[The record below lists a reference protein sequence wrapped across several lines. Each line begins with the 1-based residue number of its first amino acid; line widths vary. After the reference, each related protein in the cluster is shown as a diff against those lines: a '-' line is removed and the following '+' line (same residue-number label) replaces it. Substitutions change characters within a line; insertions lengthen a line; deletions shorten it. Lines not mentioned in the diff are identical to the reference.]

1 MATKKGLGAK
11 GLGIEALIHNKMED
25 FESDGGGVLELD
37 LNKIEP
43 NRKQPRKHFDETA
56 LEELATSL
64 KNYGMIQPVVVK
76 KNKEGYYELIAGERR
91 WRAAKIAGL
100 TKIPA
105 IIKKWEEGEAF
116 EAALVENLQREGLN
130 PMEEAQSYQRLQ
142 EEFGLS
148 QEQIADKVGK
158 SRPAVANAL
167 RLLQLDERVRN
178 FVVENKLTA
187 GHARA
192 LLPLTDGEAQFE
204 LAEHIIEE
212 GLSVRAVE
220 AMVKTMLETAE
231 TPAAE
236 EEAPK
241 KTQSP
246 VLRQIEDELKGIFAT
261 KVKVTQKKNKGKI
274 EIEYYSDEDLDRL
287 LVLMK
292 KLETE
297 R

>member
-1 MATKKGLGAK
+1 MFHYAEIK
-11 GLGIEALIHNKMED
+11 
-25 FESDGGGVLELD
+25 
-37 LNKIEP
+37 
-43 NRKQPRKHFDETA
+43 
-56 LEELATSL
+56 ELAAFFHFFQTHQTFCKQFCIHQFDFAVSISVNDGFEIHHIQDL
-64 KNYGMIQPVVVK
+64 CLQVDTRSDFCQVHTIFFQLEYASFCDVHNFLFVLQSDIAVECDLFNVFQEFFLFTFLSDNYFTI
-76 KNKEGYYELIAGERR
+76 
-91 WRAAKIAGL
+91 
-100 TKIPA
+100 
-105 IIKKWEEGEAF
+105 F
-116 EAALVENLQREGLN
+116 
-130 PMEEAQSYQRLQ
+130 
-142 EEFGLS
+142 
-148 QEQIADKVGK
+148 
-158 SRPAVANAL
+158 
-167 RLLQLDERVRN
+167 N
-178 FVVENKLTA
+178 FYFQTA

>member
-25 FESDGGGVLELD
+25 FESDGGGVMELD

-43 NRKQPRKHFDETA
+43 NRKQPRKYFDETA

-116 EAALVENLQREGLN
+116 EAALVENLQREDLN

-187 GHARA
+187 GHARG

-220 AMVKTMLETAE
+220 AMVKSMLETAE
-231 TPAAE
+231 TTCGGRRSAQKDTKPCPA
-236 EEAPK
+236 
-241 KTQSP
+241 SD
-246 VLRQIEDELKGIFAT
+246 RGRIEGNFCH
-261 KVKVTQKKNKGKI
+261 KGKSHP
-274 EIEYYSDEDLDRL
+274 EE
-287 LVLMK
+287 K
-292 KLETE
+292 
-297 R
+297 

>member
-1 MATKKGLGAK
+1 M
-11 GLGIEALIHNKMED
+11 
-25 FESDGGGVLELD
+25 
-37 LNKIEP
+37 
-43 NRKQPRKHFDETA
+43 
-56 LEELATSL
+56 
-64 KNYGMIQPVVVK
+64 
-76 KNKEGYYELIAGERR
+76 
-91 WRAAKIAGL
+91 
-100 TKIPA
+100 
-105 IIKKWEEGEAF
+105 
-116 EAALVENLQREGLN
+116 
-130 PMEEAQSYQRLQ
+130 
-142 EEFGLS
+142 
-148 QEQIADKVGK
+148 
-158 SRPAVANAL
+158 
-167 RLLQLDERVRN
+167 DERVRN

-212 GLSVRAVE
+212 GLSVRTVE
-220 AMVKTMLETAE
+220 AMVKSMLETAE
-231 TPAAE
+231 KPAAE

-292 KLETE
+292 KLETKGNE
-297 R
+297 AR

>member
-1 MATKKGLGAK
+1 M
-11 GLGIEALIHNKMED
+11 
-25 FESDGGGVLELD
+25 
-37 LNKIEP
+37 
-43 NRKQPRKHFDETA
+43 
-56 LEELATSL
+56 
-64 KNYGMIQPVVVK
+64 
-76 KNKEGYYELIAGERR
+76 
-91 WRAAKIAGL
+91 
-100 TKIPA
+100 
-105 IIKKWEEGEAF
+105 
-116 EAALVENLQREGLN
+116 ENLQREDLN

-204 LAEHIIEE
+204 VAEHIIEE

-241 KTQSP
+241 KAQSP

>member
-25 FESDGGGVLELD
+25 FESDGGGVLEID
-37 LNKIEP
+37 LHKIEP

-56 LEELATSL
+56 LEELAASL

-116 EAALVENLQREGLN
+116 EAALVENLQREDLN

-212 GLSVRAVE
+212 GLSVRTVE
-220 AMVKTMLETAE
+220 AMVKNMLETAE
-231 TPAAE
+231 KPAAE
-236 EEAPK
+236 DAPK

-246 VLRQIEDELKGIFAT
+246 VLRQIEEDLKGIFAT